1 MPDVSSFILQI
12 CQILTVLLLAPLIK
26 GVIDRGKHIVQS
38 KRGPSIFQPYF
49 DYWKLL
55 HKGRVV
61 SEHASWIFEVAPYL
75 AFVTPLVVATLIPVL
90 TAYPLPY
97 AFMGDMLAGGFIL
110 ALGGFFTSLAAM
122 DTASTYGGMGSSRA
136 RVVSFLAEPAV
147 ILVLFTVALVAQ
159 ATIPFVVNATLASP
173 GYIFNPAHWLLAAA
187 LFMVILA
194 ESGRI
199 PVDNPSSA
207 YELSMIEHSRS
218 LEYSGP
224 ALALIEWG
232 GAMKFFVL
240 LVILL
245 NVLTTPWGL
254 SPNGAT
260 TAFTVLGSVVTLLL
274 KMFVICGIVIVIESC
289 VAKWRFFRIPE
300 YLGAAFILAGLAV
313 VSFYLTQGGIG

>member
-1 MPDVSSFILQI
+1 MPSSSLVLLQI
-12 CQILTVLLLAPLIK
+12 AQIFTVLLCAPLIK
-26 GVIDRGKHIVQS
+26 GVIERGKHVVQS
-38 KRGPSIFQPYF
+38 KRGPSVFQPYY

-55 HKGRVV
+55 QKGSVI
-61 SEHASWIFEVAPYL
+61 SEHASWIFRVAPYL
-75 AFVTPLVVATLIPVL
+75 AFVTPLAVCTLIPVL

-110 ALGGFFTSLAAM
+110 ALGGFFTSLAAL
-122 DTASTYGGMGSSRA
+122 DTGSTYGGMGSSRA

-159 ATIPFVVNATLASP
+159 STIPFDVNQALVGP
-173 GYIFNPAHWLLAAA
+173 GYLFNPAHWLLAAA

-194 ESGRI
+194 EGGRL
-199 PVDNPSSA
+199 PVDNPSSHF
-207 YELSMIEHSRS
+207 ELSMIEHARS

-232 GAMKFFVL
+232 GAMKVFVL

-245 NVLTTPWGL
+245 NVLTAPWGL
-254 SPNGAT
+254 APAGAT
-260 TAFTVLGSVVTLLL
+260 TILSVVVAVATLLL

-300 YLGAAFILAGLAV
+300 YLGAAFIVAGLAV
-313 VSFYLTQGGIG
+313 VSFYLTRGGV